1 MKLTNERDITIEYD
15 DTTESFFII
24 WEPIVIGLGNTKR
37 SALKDLQKAAHFY
50 IDTTIDIKRKS
61 LNKEKE

>member
-1 MKLTNERDITIEYD
+1 MKLTNERDIIIEYD
-15 DTTESFFII
+15 DTTGSYFII

-37 SALKDLQKAAHFY
+37 SALKDLQKAVHFY